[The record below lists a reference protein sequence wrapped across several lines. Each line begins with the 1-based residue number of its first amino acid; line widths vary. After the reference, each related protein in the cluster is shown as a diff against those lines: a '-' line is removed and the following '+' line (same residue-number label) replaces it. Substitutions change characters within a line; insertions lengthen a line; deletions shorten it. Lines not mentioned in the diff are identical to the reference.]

1 MKSDGYWALFRLT
14 GDPLCYLLSSRAQRE
29 RENAQKRGKRAAQ
42 RPPC

>member
-1 MKSDGYWALFRLT
+1 MKIDGYWALFRLT
-14 GDPLCYLLSSRAQRE
+14 GDPLCYLLSRAQRE